1 MKAALIYLAVP
12 HLFNYLSSIRSAL
25 ALARFLNIIFKSQVS
40 ECNIALNFSKKKK
53 NTSNTAVEFHQLIL
67 FKRKNISVLSLTVH
81 LTNILQNR
89 GD

>member
-1 MKAALIYLAVP
+1 MKATLIYLAVP

-53 NTSNTAVEFHQLIL
+53 KYFEHCSRIPPINPV
-67 FKRKNISVLSLTVH
+67 
-81 LTNILQNR
+81 
-89 GD
+89 